1 MGAGTCV
8 SVIGPNGAGKT
19 TLLRAIVGLVTPS
32 AGSIRLQDTDLAPL
46 RTDLRARAG
55 IALVPE
61 GRGLLGSL
69 TVEENLLLGGYTR
82 GDALGT
88 DLARVY
94 ELLPILKSRSARRAQ
109 FLSGGELQ
117 FLALGRALMSR
128 PKIMLLDEPSMGL
141 APKARDSVLDVLQGF
156 KQSGLSML
164 LIEQNVYLAFE
175 LADEVHKLE
184 VGRSTFAGSPERLRA
199 EQGVEAVYFGGG

>member
-1 MGAGTCV
+1 M
-8 SVIGPNGAGKT
+8 IGPNGAGKT
-19 TLLRAIVGLVTPS
+19 TLLRAIVGLVAPS
-32 AGSIRLQDTDLAPL
+32 GGSVRLQGADLAPL
-46 RTDLRARAG
+46 RTDERARAG

-61 GRGLLGSL
+61 GRGLLGTL
-69 TVEENLLLGGYTR
+69 TVEENLLLGGYIR
-82 GDALGT
+82 RDRLEA

-175 LADEVHKLE
+175 LADEVHKLD
-184 VGRSTFAGSPERLRA
+184 VGRSTFAGSPERLKS